1 MRTDFSDTNFR
12 LRQLHKTQRRRRHWT
27 FALARRALLHC
38 HGGFNESMTG
48 PSPASHCHCHCRCH
62 VIGQV
67 IARGKECIQFV
78 FESTTAYLRNCLLKE
93 ANFQEIPKI
102 TFFQCPKVAPL
113 FTPHMGMYPM
123 LLYFIQ
129 NLRVHTFTT

>member
-1 MRTDFSDTNFR
+1 
-12 LRQLHKTQRRRRHWT
+12 
-27 FALARRALLHC
+27 
-38 HGGFNESMTG
+38 MTG
-48 PSPASHCHCHCRCH
+48 PSPASHCHCRCH

-93 ANFQEIPKI
+93 EHFQEIPKI

-113 FTPHMGMYPM
+113 FTPYMGMCPM

-129 NLRVHTFTT
+129 NLRVHTFTTYNIIMIGPAIPELKYVHKIRWTDGHGVIRATLGHTVDITSQSSRKK